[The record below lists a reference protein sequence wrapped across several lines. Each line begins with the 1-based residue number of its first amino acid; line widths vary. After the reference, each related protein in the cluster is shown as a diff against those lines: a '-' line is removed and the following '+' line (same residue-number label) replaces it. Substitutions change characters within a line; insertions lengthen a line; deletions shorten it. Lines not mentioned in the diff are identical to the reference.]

1 MSTLDE
7 QRFFTVIGNQIK
19 ISEQSSFGLVKGA
32 GITLYEAKA
41 DTILFEGAL
50 KVNDSSIGNVIQEG
64 IEQDEFTYT
73 PTESPEY
80 ILDVSVTQ
88 GSNIYGSLSYDLN
101 FADLSDLKLI
111 NENLLLFTKV
121 VKSNFNNMSLTLESR
136 LFDLIKTQVNEG
148 GVSLPSN
155 SALIKNSMLDNYNIK
170 GYGVKVEDTN
180 TVPAETPIGFDI
192 EGIGLILENVLLK
205 NSAINAHLSELS
217 NLTLST
223 VGTLSPSNE
232 ATTIEGAGIV
242 MAGEGQNKVFQGYIY
257 ALDSGI
263 NLRSSHTRAS
273 IQAIGSKITMPKKNN
288 EEFEPVIN
296 VTASEI
302 SFEVENLA
310 TSDSLKLTCVR
321 PEYRNMSDYLF
332 GLEPYRAED
341 KESYAGCR
349 IEELLHSGGNNTIN
363 GIISSDSLKIKGGTQ
378 LTATPD
384 TSNDESL
391 TINEL
396 SLNGPCS
403 IKLGNGSANSA
414 TFECSEES
422 KEIKITKIDEASITV
437 KSEKGGDVTI
447 DEVSGELS
455 IEINNG
461 GDISIDKSSE
471 EVSIR
476 SIASSINIGEISSFN
491 VTATNGSTISS
502 LSTSYDESITLNN
515 TSYSGYLVGGSWGG
529 KVCNYSSEE
538 QGAVCEDK
546 D

>member
-1 MSTLDE
+1 
-7 QRFFTVIGNQIK
+7 
-19 ISEQSSFGLVKGA
+19 
-32 GITLYEAKA
+32 
-41 DTILFEGAL
+41 
-50 KVNDSSIGNVIQEG
+50 
-64 IEQDEFTYT
+64 
-73 PTESPEY
+73 
-80 ILDVSVTQ
+80 
-88 GSNIYGSLSYDLN
+88 
-101 FADLSDLKLI
+101 
-111 NENLLLFTKV
+111 
-121 VKSNFNNMSLTLESR
+121 MSLTLESR